1 MDSVNCTSRDERF
14 SFLQVFAIILVV
26 VGHSFYQHEGN
37 PVFYW
42 IYTFHMP
49 LFFFISGYLLRN
61 SVLRSGKS
69 LGEYCGWRFVLKK
82 AKRLLLPYWLL
93 SSLVFLPKS
102 LMGSFAGRPVD
113 ASFESY
119 AYMLLHPLE
128 NVISIFWFL
137 PTLFLVFMLVA
148 CGGKIAGLFKL
159 RKGCLL
165 GLAVSFP
172 LTFFFDRYSTD
183 LLDYQ
188 GVLAFLFFFVLGY
201 AVRGVDWCVVA
212 RKKFVLFPVCFAISF
227 APFLLPEDVPGL
239 DTLFACNGILMALAF
254 AEIYVG
260 CGCRFFKPFYGC
272 SYTVYLF
279 SWFFQVASQ
288 QVFLSV
294 TGLPWGYGT
303 ALAITLGFFGP
314 FAIYKSLVRF
324 DEIRFVRWMKSLFV

>member
-1 MDSVNCTSRDERF
+1 MELSNSTNRDERF
-14 SFLQVFAIILVV
+14 LFLQVFAIILVV
-26 VGHSFYQHEGN
+26 IGHSFYQHEDN
-37 PVFYW
+37 PVFFW

-61 SVLRSGKS
+61 SVLRSGKM
-69 LGEYCGWRFVLKK
+69 LGAYCDWRFVLKK

-102 LMGSFAGRPVD
+102 LMGNFAGRPVD

-137 PTLFLVFMLVA
+137 PTLFFIFMLAAFGGKVA
-148 CGGKIAGLFKL
+148 CLLKL

-165 GLAVSFP
+165 ALAVSFS
-172 LTFFFDRYSTD
+172 LTFFFERYSTD
-183 LLDYQ
+183 LLDYP

-201 AVRGVDWCVVA
+201 AFRGVDWSVVSRRA
-212 RKKFVLFPVCFAISF
+212 FVVFPLSAALTFVA
-227 APFLLPEDVPGL
+227 FLIPENIPGL
-239 DTLFACNGILMALAF
+239 DVLFACNGILMSLAL
-254 AEIYVG
+254 AEIY
-260 CGCRFFKPFYGC
+260 CGGSFRFFKPFYGC

-294 TGLPWGYGT
+294 TGLPWGCGT

-314 FAIYKSLVRF
+314 FAIYKFITHF
-324 DEIRFVRWMKSLFV
+324 DKWRLCRIAKSLFV

>member
-1 MDSVNCTSRDERF
+1 MESSNRKNRDERF
-14 SFLQVFAIILVV
+14 SFLQVFAIVLVV
-26 VGHSFYQHEGN
+26 VGHSFYRHEDN
-37 PVFYW
+37 PVFFW

-61 SVLRSGKS
+61 SVLRSGML

-82 AKRLLLPYWLL
+82 ARRLLLPYWLL

-102 LMGSFAGRPVD
+102 LMGSFASRPVD

-137 PTLFLVFMLVA
+137 PTLFLVFVLATCGAKVA
-148 CGGKIAGLFKL
+148 RLLKL
-159 RKGCLL
+159 RKGCQ
-165 GLAVSFP
+165 LALAASFS
-172 LTFFFDRYSTD
+172 LTFFFERYSTD

-201 AVRGVDWCVVA
+201 AVRGIDWSVVS
-212 RKKFVLFPVCFAISF
+212 RKASVIFPVCVAVSGAAFVV
-227 APFLLPEDVPGL
+227 PEDVPGL

-260 CGCRFFKPFYGC
+260 GGCRFFKPFYGC

-303 ALAITLGFFGP
+303 ALAVVLGFFGP
-314 FAIYKSLVRF
+314 FAIYKCLVRF
-324 DEIRFVRWMKSLFV
+324 ERIRIVRLAKSLFV